1 MFFKERLTSVFF
13 CKVTV
18 RFKQYICENALLKV
32 MSFLEALGFPPNR
45 EVDRT
50 GYRIN
55 IKNII
60 VKIHSLSKY
69 M

>member
-1 MFFKERLTSVFF
+1 MLRTYV
-13 CKVTV
+13 
-18 RFKQYICENALLKV
+18 NALLKV